1 MVSDALPSRQ
11 ISVLSLSRA
20 LLEAGQRPNQDS
32 GPASCYCGQVPACPA
47 AFLAALKR
55 HRSFVKGILTS
66 CMVTKLSLLRSLP
79 DYQVFS
85 SSGAQFTAGIQHS
98 CLSTMCVSLKCK
110 NSDFVTS
117 VKREQELQRSEEAV
131 SLHGAAALFKE
142 PEQQPQSIFGA
153 PERTKSFFP
162 IFLECME
169 YESLSS
175 SCSS

>member
-1 MVSDALPSRQ
+1 MVSDALPSGQ

-32 GPASCYCGQVPACPA
+32 GPASCYCGQVLACPA
-47 AFLAALKR
+47 ALLAALKR
-55 HRSFVKGILTS
+55 HRSFVKGILRG
-66 CMVTKLSLLRSLP
+66 CMVKLSLLRSLP
-79 DYQVFS
+79 HYQVSS

-98 CLSTMCVSLKCK
+98 CLLTGCVSLKCK
-110 NSDFVTS
+110 TTDFVTS
-117 VKREQELQRSEEAV
+117 VKRKQELQRSEEAV
-131 SLHGAAALFKE
+131 SLHVAAALFKE
-142 PEQQPQSIFGA
+142 PEQQPQSIFEA